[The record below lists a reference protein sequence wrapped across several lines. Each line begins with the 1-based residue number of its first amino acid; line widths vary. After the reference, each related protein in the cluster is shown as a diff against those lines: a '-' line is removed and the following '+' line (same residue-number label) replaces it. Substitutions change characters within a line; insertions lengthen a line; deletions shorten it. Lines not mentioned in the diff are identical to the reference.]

1 MWPLYSRFPNR
12 QQLLYGLVSKIKK
25 LLRYIYLFIVLSF
38 LPFAYSLLLTPVLSA
53 ANVTDVKGNQN
64 LFSDLS
70 RNMTLQNSQDNAS
83 SNSNNT
89 TTTFDAAGND
99 QGIPQSDNSTSIP
112 EPGPSSD

>member
-1 MWPLYSRFPNR
+1 MWPLYSIFANQ

-25 LLRYIYLFIVLSF
+25 LLRYTYLFIVLSF

-70 RNMTLQNSQDNAS
+70 RNMTIENSQDNSS
-83 SNSNNT
+83 SNDNST
-89 TTTFDAAGND
+89 GS
-99 QGIPQSDNSTSIP
+99 SDNSTSIP

>member
-1 MWPLYSRFPNR
+1 
-12 QQLLYGLVSKIKK
+12 LVSKIKK
-25 LLRYIYLFIVLSF
+25 LLRYTYLFIVLSF
-38 LPFAYSLLLTPVLSA
+38 LPFVYSLLLTPVLSA
-53 ANVTDVKGNQN
+53 TNVTDVKANQN

-89 TTTFDAAGND
+89 TTFDAAGND